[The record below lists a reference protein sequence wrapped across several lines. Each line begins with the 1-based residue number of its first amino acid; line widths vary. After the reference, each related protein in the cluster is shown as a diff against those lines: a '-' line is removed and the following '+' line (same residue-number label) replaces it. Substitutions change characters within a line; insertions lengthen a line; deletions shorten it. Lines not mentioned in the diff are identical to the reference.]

1 MMMENKFEK
10 IRELEEKR
18 DAKAIE
24 FNSLFAQWVEI
35 QNKLFNLRK
44 EIKDISCLLYDLY
57 DESEGNDE

>member
-1 MMMENKFEK
+1 MMENKFEK

-24 FNSLFAQWVEI
+24 FNSLFSQWVDI

-44 EIKDISCLLYDLY
+44 EIKEISSLLYDLY
-57 DESEGNDE
+57 DESDGNDE

>member
-1 MMMENKFEK
+1 MMENKFEK

-24 FNSLFAQWVEI
+24 FNSLFSQWVDI

-44 EIKDISCLLYDLY
+44 EIKEISSLLYDLY

>member
-1 MMMENKFEK
+1 MNKFEK

-35 QNKLFNLRK
+35 RNKLFTLRK
-44 EIKDISCLLYDLY
+44 EIDDISSLLYDLY
-57 DESEGNDE
+57 DESEESDV